1 MPLTRSEKDKLIAEY
16 QGGLAVAPH
25 AFLLGFKGISVPQ
38 VTELRNRVRATGGEY
53 LVVKNTLALRA
64 IDSTALAALEEHF
77 VGPTAVVFTDHDPVA
92 LAKAL
97 TDYAKEVPA
106 LEFKAGMVERRAVAA
121 GQIKEIAQLPS
132 REQLIAKLLY
142 LLQSPITRFASLLA
156 ALPRSLVVVL
166 DQVSKKKEEG
176 GGGAAGATEAPA
188 ATGGPGGSGAAGA
201 TAGTEPAAAPEAPQE
216 AVAAA
221 AAGTES
227 PAVEAARQSEEI
239 GGHRRAPTQ
248 TLERS

>member
-53 LVVKNTLALRA
+53 LVVKNNLALRA

-142 LLQSPITRFASLLA
+142 LLQSPITRFARLLA
-156 ALPRSLVVVL
+156 AVPQSLVVVL
-166 DQVSKKKEEG
+166 DQVRKQKEEG
-176 GGGAAGATEAPA
+176 GG
-188 ATGGPGGSGAAGA
+188 S
-201 TAGTEPAAAPEAPQE
+201 AAAPEAPQE
-216 AVAAA
+216 AAAAPAGGTEATAAPEAPQEAAA
-221 AAGTES
+221 APATEAEAKETTEGAAGD
-227 PAVEAARQSEEI
+227 
-239 GGHRRAPTQ
+239 
-248 TLERS
+248 